1 MSASSILWRVI
12 QASPEKLRF
21 APWPHF
27 DEEQVQAA
35 AEVLRSGK
43 VNYHTGE
50 RGKAFEHEFAAWAG
64 TNHAIALAN
73 GSVAIELCL
82 IGLGLQPGDE
92 IVTTP
97 RTFLAT
103 ATSCWLQG
111 VRPVFAD
118 VDPDSGNVTA
128 ETLAAAITPRTRALL
143 PVHIGGWP
151 CEMDAILDLARSRD
165 LKVVEDCAQAHGA
178 TYRGRSVGTFGE
190 ANAWSF
196 CQDKIMTT
204 GGEGGMVTTD
214 DEAVWRRMWSFKDH
228 GKDFDRMYRD
238 HHAPGYRWLHESVGT
253 NWRLTE
259 PQSELGRVQL
269 RRLPAWRA
277 QRWANASALI
287 GRLSKWSCL
296 RVPVPPGHV
305 EHAAY
310 RYYFYVRPEALADGW
325 DRDRILAEADA
336 RGVLIYSGSCGEIY
350 REGALRGAGLAPD
363 APLPIARRIWGEA
376 LTVLT
381 HPTLTVEDMHRMA
394 DVLDEILGQAQ
405 R

>member
-1 MSASSILWRVI
+1 MI

-21 APWPHF
+21 ATWPHF
-27 DEEQVQAA
+27 DDELVEAA

-43 VNYHTGE
+43 VNYHTGD
-50 RGKAFEHEFAAWAG
+50 RGKAFEREFAAWAG
-64 TNHAIALAN
+64 AKHAIALTN

-82 IGLGLQPGDE
+82 IGLGLKPGDE

-97 RTFLAT
+97 RTFLAS

-128 ETLAAAITPRTRALL
+128 ETLAAAITPRTKALV

-151 CEMDAILDLARSRD
+151 CEMDPIQELARGRG
-165 LKVVEDCAQAHGA
+165 LKVIEDCAQAHGA

-214 DEAVWRRMWSFKDH
+214 DDEVWRRMWSFKDH
-228 GKDFDRMYRD
+228 GKDYDRMY
-238 HHAPGYRWLHESVGT
+238 HTPHPPGYRWLHESIGT

-259 PQSELGRVQL
+259 MQSELGRIQL
-269 RRLPAWRA
+269 RRMPEWRA
-277 QRWANASALI
+277 QRWANASVLI
-287 GRLSKWSCL
+287 ERLSRWSCL
-296 RVPVPPGHV
+296 RVPVPPAHL

-310 RYYFYVRPEALADGW
+310 RYYFYVRPDALADGW
-325 DRDRILAEADA
+325 DRDRVLAEAGDL
-336 RGVLIYSGSCGEIY
+336 GVPIFSGSCGEIY
-350 REGALRGAGLAPD
+350 REGALQGAGLAP
-363 APLPIARRIWGEA
+363 ATPLPTARRIWGEA

-381 HPTLTVEDMHRMA
+381 HPTLSVDDMHRMC
-394 DVLDEILGQAQ
+394 DVLDGLLAQAQ

>member
-1 MSASSILWRVI
+1 MIH
-12 QASPEKLRF
+12 ASPEKLRF
-21 APWPHF
+21 APWPDF
-27 DEEQVQAA
+27 DDEQVAA
-35 AEVLRSGK
+35 VAEVLRTGR

-50 RGKAFEHEFAAWAG
+50 RGKAFEREFAEWAG
-64 TNHAIALAN
+64 SKRAIALAN

-82 IGLGLQPGDE
+82 IGLGIQPGDE
-92 IVTTP
+92 IVTSP

-128 ETLAAAITPRTRALL
+128 ETLAAAITPKTKALL

-151 CEMDAILDLARSRD
+151 CEMDAILDLAGAEG
-165 LKVVEDCAQAHGA
+165 LKVIEDCAQAHGA
-178 TYRGRSVGTFGE
+178 TYRGRSVGTFGQ

-214 DEAVWRRMWSFKDH
+214 DEEAWRRMWSFKDH
-228 GKDFDRMYRD
+228 GKDYDRMY
-238 HHAPGYRWLHESVGT
+238 HAKHPPGYRWLHESVGT

-259 PQSELGRVQL
+259 MQSELGRIQL
-269 RRLPAWRA
+269 RRMPAWRT
-277 QRWANASALI
+277 QRWANASVLI
-287 GRLSKWSCL
+287 ERLSRWSCL
-296 RVPVPPGHV
+296 RVPVPPKHV

-310 RYYFYVRPEALADGW
+310 RYYFYVRNEALRDGW
-325 DRDRILAEADA
+325 DRDRILVEAEA
-336 RGVLIYSGSCGEIY
+336 RGVPIFSGSCGEIY
-350 REGALRGAGLAPD
+350 REGALRSAGLTPAE
-363 APLPIARRIWGEA
+363 PLPVARRIWGEA

-381 HPTLTVEDMHRMA
+381 HPTLSTEDMHRMA
-394 DVLDEILGQAQ
+394 DALDPILAQAQ